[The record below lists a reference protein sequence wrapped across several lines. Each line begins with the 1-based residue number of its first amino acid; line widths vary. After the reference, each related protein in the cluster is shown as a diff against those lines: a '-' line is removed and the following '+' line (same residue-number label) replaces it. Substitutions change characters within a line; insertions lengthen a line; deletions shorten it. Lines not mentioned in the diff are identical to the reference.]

1 MEVVAVP
8 SIGWPEL
15 LIVLF
20 VLLLLFGAKKL
31 PDMARSIGKSTNEFK
46 RGLREGSVSDE
57 SPTTEPEASEVPPAS
72 KSETT
77 STE

>member
-46 RGLREGSVSDE
+46 RGLRDGAIPDE
-57 SPTTEPEASEVPPAS
+57 TPTSEQPETPPVTKSEPTT
-72 KSETT
+72 
-77 STE
+77 TE

>member
-46 RGLREGSVSDE
+46 RGLRDGAVSDE
-57 SPTTEPEASEVPPAS
+57 TPTTEPETPAP

>member
-46 RGLREGSVSDE
+46 RGLREGAVPGDTS
-57 SPTTEPEASEVPPAS
+57 EAEPPAAPPAP

-77 STE
+77 PTE

>member
-46 RGLREGSVSDE
+46 RGLREGSASDE
-57 SPTTEPEASEVPPAS
+57 SPTTEPETPPAP